1 MNSVLMKSIKRS
13 RFLRVVFGTLA
24 CAGCF
29 FPAVDACTIF
39 VLTDSNR
46 ALFCNNEDWSNPK
59 TRIWFVPGGEGY
71 DGCAYVGFDNGWA
84 QGGLNTKGLAFDWV
98 AGFKEE
104 WQPGPEMRRVRGNS
118 SQRMLETCATV
129 EDAVAYYR
137 EHREPAFS
145 YAKILVADRTGTS
158 VIIGA
163 KDGRLHVEK
172 ANLCRG
178 FGYGQ
183 RTLDEMLARNP
194 EPTVAS
200 GANILRA
207 CVQNGQYATKYSN
220 VFDLKSGDISL
231 FLFPDQDDGVH
242 LNLGAELKKGGH
254 YYDIPQVRP
263 QLAQATGPLLNN
275 MRRFILEEFK
285 PIPDKD
291 PKMTKHLR
299 ALLQDALTDAMRP
312 EDYTAEFWKELSP
325 KRAELQSDLKGLGNF
340 VSMTLVDHASAGG
353 KRTYRYRLE
362 FEKVTVLQLFVLDK
376 QNKVALLDTEGAER
390 KLAPKERSQTLRP
403 LALT

>member
-1 MNSVLMKSIKRS
+1 MNWFRTS

-24 CAGCF
+24 CAACLL
-29 FPAVDACTIF
+29 PRVNACTIF
-39 VLTDSNR
+39 VLTDTNR

-59 TRIWFVPGGEGY
+59 TRIWFVPAGEGY
-71 DGCAYVGFDNGWA
+71 HGCAYVGFDNGWA
-84 QGGLNTKGLAFDWV
+84 QGGLNTEGLAFDWV

-137 EHREPAFS
+137 KHREPAFS

-172 ANLCRG
+172 ANQCRG

-183 RTLDEMLARNP
+183 RTLDEMLAKNP
-194 EPTVAS
+194 EPAVAS
-200 GANILRA
+200 GAKILRA
-207 CVQNGQYATKYSN
+207 CVQKGQCATKYSN

-231 FLFPDQDDGVH
+231 VLFPDQDEGVQ
-242 LNLGAELKKGGH
+242 LNLGAELEKGGH

-263 QLAQATGPLLNN
+263 QLAQAPRPLLNN
-275 MRRFILEEFK
+275 MRRFVLDELK

-291 PKMTKHLR
+291 TQVTKHLR
-299 ALLQDALTDAMRP
+299 ALLEDALSGAMRP
-312 EDYTAEFWKELSP
+312 DDYTAEFWREISP
-325 KRAELQSDLKGLGNF
+325 KQAELQADLKGLGNL
-340 VSMTLVDHASAGG
+340 VSMTLVDRTSEGD
-353 KRTYRYRLE
+353 KRIYRYRLE
-362 FEKVTVLQLFVLDK
+362 FEKVTVLQCYVLDG
-376 QNKVALLDTEGAER
+376 QRKVALTESEVSER
-390 KLAPKERSQTLRP
+390 KPDPK
-403 LALT
+403 